1 MLFLTAFNQAL
12 AGAWRLTIGII
23 LGTALYIYC
32 FLYQETLFTNIHLFT
47 RNALDWFETLPYAMN
62 YAKWYEL
69 LKIDDKLAFALYVLF
84 ARLVWMFFEAIVRF
98 FIQKMRLG

>member
-1 MLFLTAFNQAL
+1 MLLLTAIKQTL

-32 FLYQETLFTNIHLFT
+32 FLYREDIFTQVHLYTRQAVDWLETQ
-47 RNALDWFETLPYAMN
+47 PYIMD

-84 ARLVWMFFEAIVRF
+84 ARLVWMFFESLLTYLFR
-98 FIQKMRLG
+98 KMTEA

>member
-1 MLFLTAFNQAL
+1 MLLWVALKQTL
-12 AGAWRLTIGII
+12 AGAWRLAIGVI

-32 FLYQETLFTNIHLFT
+32 FLYREDIYRQVHLST
-47 RNALDWFETLPYAMN
+47 RQAVDWLQTLPFIID

-84 ARLVWMFFEAIVRF
+84 ARLVWMFFESLLAYLFR
-98 FIQKMRLG
+98 KMSEG

>member
-1 MLFLTAFNQAL
+1 MLLWTALRSTL
-12 AGAWRLTIGII
+12 AGAWRLTIGIV

-32 FLYQETLFTNIHLFT
+32 FLYREDVYTKVHDFT
-47 RNALDWFETLPYAMN
+47 REAVDWLEMQPYIMD

-84 ARLVWMFFEAIVRF
+84 ARIVWMFFEAILTF
-98 FIQKMRLG
+98 LFNKMRYG